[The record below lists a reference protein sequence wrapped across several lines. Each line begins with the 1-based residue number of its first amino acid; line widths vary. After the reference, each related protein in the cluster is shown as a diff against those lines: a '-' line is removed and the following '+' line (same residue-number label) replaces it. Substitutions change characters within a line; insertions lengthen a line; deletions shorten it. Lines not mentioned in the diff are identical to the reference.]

1 MLSGESLA
9 HNLKTVREWVSG
21 HGGTLTVVTK
31 ALCGHETYLRALLE
45 CGVER
50 IGDSR
55 LSNIR
60 AARRAGFRGE
70 VWYIR
75 PPHHS
80 AIEQVVE
87 LADLSL
93 NTELA
98 TLQLLGRAAERA
110 GRTHRVILMVEL
122 GDQREGILPGNLV
135 DFFSQ
140 AREIDGIEV
149 AGIGASLG
157 CVAGTLPSVDQL
169 SELVMQRELLELKFR
184 ADSMLVSGASSA
196 ALPLLRRGQMPE
208 GINNFRIGESIL
220 LGTDLISGGLMDGL
234 RGDAFRLEAEVI
246 ELKEKSLEPFGERH
260 ERLAPF
266 GVQEPEERHAPG
278 ERGWRALVTVGELDT
293 DVHSLVPAGRASVVG
308 ASSDVAV
315 VNVGD
320 DPGGLKVGGTVEFG
334 MGYSGLV
341 RLMESSY
348 VTKMIRPEG

>member
-1 MLSGESLA
+1 M
-9 HNLKTVREWVSG
+9 SG
-21 HGGTLTVVTK
+21 HGATLTVVTK
-31 ALCGHETYLRALLE
+31 ALCGHEMYLRALLE

-55 LSNIR
+55 LSNLE
-60 AARRAGFRGE
+60 AARRAGFKGE
-70 VWYIR
+70 AWYIR

-80 AIEQVVE
+80 EVERVVE

-93 NTELA
+93 NTELS
-98 TLQLLGRAAERA
+98 TLRLLGEAA
-110 GRTHRVILMVEL
+110 GRLGTIHRAILMVEL
-122 GDQREGILPGNLV
+122 GDQREGVLPGNLV
-135 DFFSQ
+135 EAFHR
-140 AREIDGIEV
+140 AMEIEGVEL

-157 CVAGTLPSVDQL
+157 CVAGTLPSPDQL
-169 SELVMQRELLELKFR
+169 SELVMQRELLELKFG
-184 ADSMLVSGASSA
+184 AEDMLVSGASSA
-196 ALPLLRRGQMPE
+196 ALPLLRDGLVPE

-220 LGTDLISGGLMDGL
+220 LGTDLINGGTMEGL
-234 RGDAFRLEAEVI
+234 LGDAFRLEAEVI

-266 GVQEPEERHAPG
+266 GVGNSGEKHRPG

-293 DVHSLVPAGRASVVG
+293 DVHSLRPREGWTVVG

-315 VNVGD
+315 VNVGS
-320 DPGGLKVGGTVEFG
+320 DPGGLSVGDKMSFE

-348 VTKMIRPEG
+348 VTRMIAPEDRP